1 MSQTHEAIKAMYEA
15 FSNLL
20 IERAVAEGELI
31 PENESPDYDENDR
44 PRFILCD
51 EIWDILAEAGH
62 GAEVIIHGKKPET
75 LYYNDF
81 ATQTDNV
88 RFMNHIS
95 EALDAGHLVTVN
107 GTNIYDLY

>member
-1 MSQTHEAIKAMYEA
+1 M
-15 FSNLL
+15 
-20 IERAVAEGELI
+20 I
-31 PENESPDYDENDR
+31 PEVKDALFNLILAMAKAEAASAQKPEDTKAKHH

-62 GAEVIIHGKKPET
+62 GAEVVIHKGKPET

-88 RFMNHIS
+88 RFMNHLS
-95 EALDAGHLVTVN
+95 EAMDDGYLITVN
-107 GTNIYDLY
+107 GTDIFDLY